1 MPIYAFS
8 DAFSDT
14 ESLAPATGPI
24 FLLDP
29 EGGLEIYLAQGVGLL
44 DKRFSG
50 GRVMRARAVL
60 GAVLGVLL
68 LGHLEPTFGQGF
80 DQQDRERLVRL
91 EATLLAFM
99 QQSDKRFAELREDIN
114 KRFEQVDKRFE
125 QLDKRIDDLR
135 QEMNSRLEEMRAD
148 TNKRFEEMRQDTNK
162 RFEQIDKRIE
172 QLITFL
178 WILAGIFTAL
188 VVAVIAFAYWDRRT
202 IIRRAKEEALKEME
216 EASRWKTILEALRQV
231 AIKDSNVAEALR
243 RFNLL

>member
-1 MPIYAFS
+1 
-8 DAFSDT
+8 
-14 ESLAPATGPI
+14 
-24 FLLDP
+24 
-29 EGGLEIYLAQGVGLL
+29 
-44 DKRFSG
+44 
-50 GRVMRARAVL
+50 MRARAVL
-60 GAVLGVLL
+60 GAVLGALL

-80 DQQDRERLVRL
+80 DQQDRERLIRL

-148 TNKRFEEMRQDTNK
+148 TNKRFEEMREDTNKRFEQVDK
-162 RFEQIDKRIE
+162 RFEQIDKRID

>member
-1 MPIYAFS
+1 
-8 DAFSDT
+8 
-14 ESLAPATGPI
+14 
-24 FLLDP
+24 
-29 EGGLEIYLAQGVGLL
+29 
-44 DKRFSG
+44 
-50 GRVMRARAVL
+50 MRARAVL
-60 GAVLGVLL
+60 GAVLGALL

-99 QQSDKRFAELREDIN
+99 QQSDKRFAELREDMN
-114 KRFEQVDKRFE
+114 KRFEQVDKKFE

-135 QEMNSRLEEMRAD
+135 QEMNSRLEEMR
-148 TNKRFEEMRQDTNK
+148 QDTNK
-162 RFEQIDKRIE
+162 RFEQVDKRIE

-202 IIRRAKEEALKEME
+202 IIRRAKEEALKEIE
-216 EASRWKTILEALRQV
+216 EAGRWKTILEALRQV

>member
-1 MPIYAFS
+1 MASRDI
-8 DAFSDT
+8 
-14 ESLAPATGPI
+14 ESLAPASGANI
-24 FLLDP
+24 FLDP
-29 EGGLEIYLAQGVGLL
+29 EGGLGIYLVREDGFL
-44 DKRFSG
+44 DERFLG
-50 GRVMRARAVL
+50 GRVMRARAAL

-68 LGHLEPTFGQGF
+68 LGHLERTFGQGF

-99 QQSDKRFAELREDIN
+99 QQSDKRFAELREDMN
-114 KRFEQVDKRFE
+114 KRFE

-135 QEMNSRLEEMRAD
+135 QEMNSRLEEMRGD
-148 TNKRFEEMRQDTNK
+148 TNKRFEQVDK
-162 RFEQIDKRIE
+162 RFEQIDKRID

-216 EASRWKTILEALRQV
+216 EAGRWKTILEALRQV
-231 AIKDSNVAEALR
+231 AIKDSNVAEALK

>member
-1 MPIYAFS
+1 
-8 DAFSDT
+8 
-14 ESLAPATGPI
+14 
-24 FLLDP
+24 
-29 EGGLEIYLAQGVGLL
+29 
-44 DKRFSG
+44 
-50 GRVMRARAVL
+50 MRAKLVFGAIL
-60 GAVLGVLL
+60 GILFVGCVGVSS
-68 LGHLEPTFGQGF
+68 GQGF
-80 DQQDRERLVRL
+80 EQEDRERLIRL
-91 EATLLAFM
+91 EATLQVFM
-99 QQSDKRFAELREDIN
+99 QQTDKRFAELREDMNKRFEEMREDTN

-125 QLDKRIDDLR
+125 QIDKRID
-135 QEMNSRLEEMRAD
+135 
-148 TNKRFEEMRQDTNK
+148 
-162 RFEQIDKRIE
+162 